1 MTGDRMIES
10 PVPAGYEGLRL
21 DLYLSKR
28 FSYLSRTTWQREIGE
43 GRVLLNGAV
52 ILNVKKRVLEGDMI
66 LYNPR
71 SLEEPEVDFNYSIIF
86 ENDNYLAVSK
96 TGNLPVH
103 PSGIFFKN
111 TLVISLEEKLGSK
124 FYPVHRLDRE
134 TSGAILLSRSAEA
147 ASAVQR
153 NFSGVSKEYTAV
165 ARGIF
170 PERLSVD
177 TPIGAARNSLI
188 KKKREAYPGAE
199 EEALTRFSLL
209 SSAGNFS
216 LVRAVPVTG
225 RMHQIRVHMK
235 YAGHPILGDKMYS
248 DDETIYI
255 DYVKSGNSDDVVS
268 RAGFQR
274 CAVHSSLLVYHDPY
288 ENREI
293 RIEAELAEDLK
304 DLIGKL
310 NL

>member
-10 PVPAGYEGLRL
+10 AVPAGYEGLRL

-28 FSYLSRTTWQREIGE
+28 FSYMSRTAWQREIE
-43 GRVLLNGAV
+43 DGRVLLNGTV

-86 ENDNYLAVSK
+86 ENDNYIAVNK

-111 TLVISLEEKLGSK
+111 TLVISLEEKLGRK

-134 TSGAILLSRSAEA
+134 TSGAILLSRSSEA

-170 PERLSVD
+170 PARLSVD

-199 EEALTRFSLL
+199 EEALTRFELL
-209 SSAGNFS
+209 SSAENFS

-255 DYVKSGNSDDVVS
+255 DYVSSGNSDDVVS
-268 RAGFQR
+268 RAGFLR
-274 CAVHSSLLVYHDPY
+274 CALHSSLLVFHDPY

-293 RIEAELAEDLK
+293 RIEAELTEDLK
-304 DLIGKL
+304 HLIGKL